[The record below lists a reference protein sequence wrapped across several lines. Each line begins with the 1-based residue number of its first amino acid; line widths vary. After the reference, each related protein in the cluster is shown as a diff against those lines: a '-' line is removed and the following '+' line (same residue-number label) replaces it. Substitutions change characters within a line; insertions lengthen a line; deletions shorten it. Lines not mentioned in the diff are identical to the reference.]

1 MILRKVIHVKWS
13 FKQFSSGIL
22 PYRYGNTIPKEARG
36 TEPPDIYSEGS
47 KFLPIHLLAYPPSYL
62 FTYLST
68 NFLNLPI
75 CLQVPT
81 DVPKYNGFQLSVEKT
96 IHCNHNGQ
104 SEERFTP
111 SLANGKS
118 EKLKSGKLVEV
129 QETRLFR

>member
-22 PYRYGNTIPKEARG
+22 PYRYRNTIPKEARG

-47 KFLPIHLLAYPPSYL
+47 KFLPIHLLAYPPSDL

-68 NFLNLPI
+68 HFLNLPI

-81 DVPKYNGFQLSVEKT
+81 DIPK
-96 IHCNHNGQ
+96 
-104 SEERFTP
+104 
-111 SLANGKS
+111 
-118 EKLKSGKLVEV
+118 
-129 QETRLFR
+129 